1 MVCSL
6 VLFAACNKEAPVI
19 APLPPDQTPPS
30 LTFPFT
36 SFASTTIFIP
46 FGDTLSNLSLN
57 KGYRVQLSDT
67 NESILAACSGIVTT
81 ITPDTA
87 GGNLITIKF
96 RSKSIYS
103 FQYGG
108 VTRVAVNLNDSIRAG
123 AILGKVSGN
132 GLIDFKLIM
141 NNNTAL
147 CPQGFGSPGFTNAI
161 NEAILKSNQLHLTDS
176 ILSPCKSSSLPE

>member
-19 APLPPDQTPPS
+19 APLPPDQTVPS

-36 SFASTTIFIP
+36 SFASTTLFIP

-67 NESILAACSGIVTT
+67 NESILAASSGIITA

-87 GGNLITIKF
+87 GGSRIVIKF

-123 AILGKVSGN
+123 AILGKVSGS
-132 GLIDFKLIM
+132 GLIDFELIM
-141 NNNTAL
+141 NNTAL
-147 CPQGFGSPGFTNAI
+147 CPQSFGSPGFTNAI
-161 NEAILKSNQLHLTDS
+161 NEAILKSNQFHPFDTIS
-176 ILSPCKSSSLPE
+176 NPCKLSSLPE